1 MSSDAFDKTADAGT
15 GYSGPV
21 ALKAGAQLGKYRLDR
36 ILGEGG
42 MGVVW
47 AAHDPDLERA
57 VAIKV
62 LRHAEA
68 TTQLRQRLLREA
80 RAMAKLKHAN
90 VLTVYEVGT
99 VDDRDYIAM
108 ELVDGQ
114 SLDEWLGHATY
125 EERWDA
131 ILAAGR
137 GLAAAHAAGVVHRD
151 FKPHNILRSRNG
163 RVLVTDFGLAR
174 GMVGED
180 DAVPFSATRSGD
192 AVLDTPMTQTGALIG
207 TPAYMAPEQY
217 RGAAPD
223 PRTDQFAFC
232 VTAWQALTG
241 DRPFKG
247 ATLEEMRNAVE
258 GGVAHIPT
266 KLPKAVRAVLARG
279 LDPDPAERYSSLEE
293 LLDALERAAKLPARR
308 RGFIVAAFGL
318 VMAGALIFQQT
329 RSNNSVAANDCD
341 HPERIFAATWTHG
354 QLKGRAGDAIDQFG
368 KRWVDAY
375 TQACRGAPEA
385 KPARTACLQ
394 GALDDVEA
402 LVLMLRQAN
411 PARTEHLDTSTLLP
425 NLRACE
431 ATSPLAPVL
440 VPRSDPAR
448 TRAMIVL
455 AKLLT
460 LRATP
465 TPELASTLAE
475 LEQEALAAGGSQF
488 AGSVLVSGGNEY
500 LQRGETQKARELFTR
515 FLKATP
521 RNQRLEAVTRM
532 SLVEVSLSELA
543 EPHTKSPPDL
553 LDPRGKPMLHPEL
566 TNLLTAARSATSTDD
581 ALAGVVGLLDARARM
596 HLGQWNRYRRAYS
609 DALEAAT
616 LARRRFDAIGDV
628 RRSAVALTTMAEIYL
643 ERGDETA
650 LDDAQFALRQAG
662 DLLDVANL
670 DTHEVDRLRAQVA
683 LLRRDYGEAHRRFD
697 ASAQIQ
703 PMIEETVKGRV
714 VGAAG
719 KSVTVVAWQGELVG
733 DRTRVYTDP
742 HFKGDVVQVADDG
755 TFTVHARPDWAI
767 IAEAKGMRSKPML
780 VGTSPEL
787 QLVATTTVS
796 GSATGHNLLGVSAFA
811 RYTIG
816 DSHLSLRAAIDRD
829 DRFDLVGLPPGPMQ
843 LGLIGPAGSGERII
857 RGDDAWPSGQ
867 AIEAILRGH
876 ADALVYVLRGTV
888 NPKTIDEVEKLA
900 REATDVASCM
910 PSTIGAD
917 NTDAGREVYRAGD
930 YHCVITGNAT
940 GPVTV
945 CAGNDERLTCKPL
958 DVKPTVEV
966 SYPDGRYAA
975 GVTPVVLE
983 L

>member
-15 GYSGPV
+15 GNAGLV

-57 VAIKV
+57 VAIKL
-62 LRHAEA
+62 LRHADA

-114 SLDEWLGHATY
+114 SLDTWIIHATY
-125 EERWDA
+125 EERWEA

-151 FKPHNILRSRNG
+151 FKPHNVLRSRNG

-180 DAVPFSATRSGD
+180 EPFSETRSGD

-247 ATLEEMRNAVE
+247 ATLEEMRDAVE

-266 KLPKAVRAVLARG
+266 KLPKAVRSVLARG
-279 LDPDPAERYSSLEE
+279 LDPDPAKRYATLEE
-293 LLDALERAAKLPARR
+293 LLDALERAAKLPLRR
-308 RGFIVAAFGL
+308 RGFLFAAFGIMMTGVL
-318 VMAGALIFQQT
+318 LFVLT
-329 RSNNSVAANDCD
+329 HKDKRAAADDCD
-341 HPERIFAATWTHG
+341 HPELLFAATYTHG
-354 QLKGRAGDAIDQFG
+354 QLAGRSGDAIDQFG
-368 KRWVDAY
+368 KRWADAY
-375 TQACRGAPEA
+375 TQACRSAPDA

-394 GALDDVEA
+394 GALDDVAA
-402 LVLMLRQAN
+402 LTLMLRQAR
-411 PARTEHLDTSTLLP
+411 PDRTEQFDTASLLP

-431 ATSPLAPVL
+431 SASPLAPVL
-440 VPRSDPAR
+440 VPRTEPAR

-455 AKLLT
+455 AKLLM

-465 TPELASTLAE
+465 TPQLAKTLAD
-475 LEQEALAAGGSQF
+475 LEQEALAAGGAQF

-500 LQRGETQKARELFTR
+500 LQRGETQKARDLFTR
-515 FLKATP
+515 FLKGTP

-532 SLVEVSLSELA
+532 SLVEVSMNELA
-543 EPHTKSPPDL
+543 EPRAKTPPDL

-566 TNLLTAARSATSTDD
+566 TNLLTAARSATSSDD
-581 ALAGVVGLLDARARM
+581 ALAGVVALLEARARM
-596 HLGQWNRYRRAYS
+596 HLGQWNRYRRAYG

-643 ERGDETA
+643 ERGDESA

-662 DLLDVANL
+662 DALDVANL

-683 LLRRDYGEAHRRFD
+683 FLRRDYGEAHRRYD
-697 ASAQIQ
+697 AIGRIQ
-703 PMIEETVKGRV
+703 PMIDETVTGRV

-719 KSVTVVAWQGELVG
+719 KTVTVVAWHGELAG
-733 DRTRVYTDP
+733 DRTRIYTDP
-742 HFKGDVVQVADDG
+742 HFLGDVVQTAADG
-755 TFTVHARPDWAI
+755 TFTIHARPDWAI
-767 IAEAKGMRSKPML
+767 IAETKGMRSRPML
-780 VGTSPEL
+780 VGTSPEI

-811 RYTIG
+811 RYTVG
-816 DSHLSLRAAIDRD
+816 ESHLSLRAAIDRD
-829 DRFDLVGLPPGPMQ
+829 DRFDLVGLPPGAMQ
-843 LGLIGPAGSGERII
+843 QGLIGPAGMGERII
-857 RGDDAWPSGQ
+857 RQDDAWPSGQ

-888 NPKTIDEVEKLA
+888 NPKTLDEVEKLA
-900 REATDVASCM
+900 RDAADVASCV

-917 NTDAGREVYRAGD
+917 NTDAGREVYRPGD
-930 YHCVITGNAT
+930 YHCVITGNAA

-945 CAGNDERLTCKPL
+945 CAGNDEHLTCKPL